1 MKEINTEKWAYEK
14 IGINF
19 TDEQYEKLCSI
30 NLVAMDER
38 NKYIPVHFIIMTLK
52 ALGLIPTEQV
62 SEISDSETTDN
73 AEDIRKNE
81 LQQIVGV
88 FEEQ

>member
-1 MKEINTEKWAYEK
+1 MATINTEKWAYEK

-19 TDEQYEKLCSI
+19 TDEQYEKLCKI
-30 NLVAMDER
+30 NLEALDER

-62 SEISDSETTDN
+62 SEVSDNKSADN
-73 AEDIRKNE
+73 AEDIRKNK
-81 LQQIVGV
+81 LQQTVGV
-88 FEEQ
+88 FKE